1 MIKIFNATDTDF
13 KTAGNIIINPLYC
26 HEIKKKSLNGWYIEV
41 EIPIKY
47 KEYIEADKLC
57 VVKTKSKLK
66 PQAFRIN
73 DSITYTNRKIKFTA
87 EHVMFDSRRYV
98 LLDVRPTNLNGQN
111 GLKYVNERTDK
122 TSPFSIDS
130 NVENVSTAYF
140 IRKTL
145 LESWQVFE
153 ERWGGV
159 FEADN
164 WDISFK
170 QSIGKDNGETIVYG
184 KNMQG
189 FEIFEDWSN
198 VCTKILPVGY
208 DGLLLP
214 EIYLES
220 ETQYEIS
227 YTKIVD
233 FQTDLEAEEQT
244 ETNLLLELR
253 NNAIK
258 YLEENCVPKVSYTV
272 NSNVNNDLEIGDT
285 IKVLHP
291 FVNIFTEVLEYEY
304 DLISEKVKSLTF
316 GNYTRDVKTK
326 FNNIKNTIETIK
338 QTVSKQEITI
348 KEQTNLIN
356 SLNKN
361 GYVYIDDNEIL
372 ILDKLPKEQ
381 AKNVWRFGLGGIG
394 FSSKGYE
401 GPFET
406 AITMDGQINAKFITT
421 GTMAVARIEGLANF
435 ITETSSSIT
444 KIELEQGRI
453 TSKVSSV
460 EQSVENITK
469 IEGTAEGKN
478 IYIDDASAEPLIDIM
493 LEGES
498 RQIMRSGKN
507 YFDASQIPSS
517 TNIVVSDNGKTITM
531 PIATSGVGYTFT
543 TKKLSELCPKLKVG
557 DIATLRFSRNLGNT
571 YNNFIYLNKVSSVWG
586 MNASKTIT
594 QEMLDSHVALYA
606 NRYVDGETGQCILTD
621 FSIMLSSE
629 TDTSWEPYGA
639 SHSPDYRSEIENL
652 EGENICPSL
661 NTTRTINGV
670 TFTKN
675 KDGSITMNGT
685 ATAEVSYP
693 INVNTTTN
701 TRTVLL
707 KANSKYRMLSSY
719 ESGKYTTQVFYLK
732 NNVMT
737 YSSSLI
743 ETVEETKV
751 GMYIR
756 VYKDAV
762 LENITIYPQITKGE
776 EYKPYVP
783 YNSLEFKDEGKNLAR
798 VANGKEKIEV
808 RIPIIKVE
816 DDTIKINGTCETKV
830 SGESTIK
837 FSGNNIRLAN
847 YIHYM
852 PLDEDDIIL
861 KPGEYKLKIFNVT
874 GKISAQN
881 QVRFGVKYQKKGE
894 SQVKGFVFSDG
905 LASNNEYSFT
915 LREESQ
921 IGIVLNCTVQSS
933 PITFTNVSFKCVL
946 YRAAETMPEFEPYK
960 QQTEYFPLSEGQ
972 KLMEG
977 SYLADD
983 GIHHVRKQVVLTG
996 TENWNLYLN
1005 KTKTFRLSIS
1015 PWSYSGVCT
1024 HYQGII
1030 SSSFDVKTGIYL
1042 SSSAMVIISDPRFS
1056 TVEEFKTYLAEQ
1068 YSAGTPVTFEYIMMT
1083 NNSKIVEKIVPYT
1096 EDQKE
1101 AWEKLRHFTLFRG
1114 INNITSTANAKITYV
1129 RDNGLS
1135 DTYETKRNV
1144 KENHYTKSETDSQIS
1159 QTADSIKESVKEIN
1173 EQTQEKLATLELAN
1187 QSLEFSTKRTGGNNL
1202 IRNSAMINGN
1212 NFWLAHAK
1220 YPYQESD
1227 IPPDNPTEGTYW
1239 YCTANSGSYIENQMY
1254 VYNSGWKESELSRKS
1269 LLSAQNY
1276 FAYTTSNEYWANG
1289 KNANENTLSGRV
1301 IKLDGRQDYTVS
1313 HIFNITE
1320 PITLNQNENKMA
1332 ISYFIKNSIVQGNVC
1347 VGLMFLNEADFTE
1360 VEKPYSLYEPGIILT
1375 PDDLKDLTKIEQ
1387 IIEIPKKSDFIPVV
1401 VSNTAPTDT
1410 TKNWLDTTIY
1420 LVKKYNSQTS
1430 QWEILDTKMSL
1441 YNESSREVWTYR
1453 YFYGF
1458 YYQTPIIYDTAEIK
1472 SCYVALT
1479 FYPAFAVYTGNVEP
1493 TPYKGLYWNN
1503 KTTNLVKR
1511 AKYNDTTFAEWETL
1525 DIPSSLLPTGASLG
1539 VELFDYIVPIKGFV
1553 EIADLKLEYNT
1564 MCTQWTQFPGEVYGK
1579 NYKMDEKG
1587 FWIQANQNTMFI
1599 DEDEILAT
1607 YEGINIFQINKDLA
1621 YFYKI
1626 QATESIEIGNYFLKT
1641 QQINSKNMLLLY

>member
-1 MIKIFNATDTDF
+1 MINVNDDF
-13 KTAGNIIINPLYC
+13 KIDIRTHGRQFDVQLKANNIDIDNDNLNYLKPAFNTTLFKTVMHQIEIDSKVYVPNKTKITGKIGVKVNKKTYNYIDLNTYYVKSCERQEDTNSYRILAYTKMQEAMVDNELELTAKLTVRNYLLAVCQKLNWNTDNIPESFINSNKLIDPTL
-26 HEIKKKSLNGWYIEV
+26 HIG
-41 EIPIKY
+41 IKY
-47 KEYIEADKLC
+47 TYRDILDEIA
-57 VVKTKSKLK
+57 T
-66 PQAFRIN
+66 
-73 DSITYTNRKIKFTA
+73 ITCSF
-87 EHVMFDSRRYV
+87 
-98 LLDVRPTNLNGQN
+98 LLFKGDNLY
-111 GLKYVNERTDK
+111 L
-122 TSPFSIDS
+122 
-130 NVENVSTAYF
+130 
-140 IRKTL
+140 
-145 LESWQVFE
+145 
-153 ERWGGV
+153 
-159 FEADN
+159 
-164 WDISFK
+164 
-170 QSIGKDNGETIVYG
+170 
-184 KNMQG
+184 
-189 FEIFEDWSN
+189 
-198 VCTKILPVGY
+198 
-208 DGLLLP
+208 
-214 EIYLES
+214 IYP
-220 ETQYEIS
+220 
-227 YTKIVD
+227 
-233 FQTDLEAEEQT
+233 T
-244 ETNLLLELR
+244 ETNQNIDES
-253 NNAIK
+253 
-258 YLEENCVPKVSYTV
+258 YLDEDN
-272 NSNVNNDLEIGDT
+272 
-285 IKVLHP
+285 
-291 FVNIFTEVLEYEY
+291 
-304 DLISEKVKSLTF
+304 
-316 GNYTRDVKTK
+316 
-326 FNNIKNTIETIK
+326 
-338 QTVSKQEITI
+338 ITI
-348 KEQTNLIN
+348 GAKYIIN
-356 SLNKN
+356 SLVFSRAEESDNIFRKDDTSIAIN
-361 GYVYIDDNEIL
+361 GLHEYRISDCQLLSTNDRSDYIDAMFNYLKTLGFYIFDVQSKGILFLEACDIFNFVLNEVTYKTILLNNEIE
-372 ILDKLPKEQ
+372 LDDGLTEKLYTDEPE
-381 AKNVWRFGLGGIG
+381 
-394 FSSKGYE
+394 E
-401 GPFET
+401 
-406 AITMDGQINAKFITT
+406 
-421 GTMAVARIEGLANF
+421 
-435 ITETSSSIT
+435 TETEYKYADSTDKRIDKAYILVDKQNKRIT
-444 KIELEQGRI
+444 QLTKETTENTQKITNVEQDVNGI

-498 RQIMRSGKN
+498 Q
-507 YFDASQIPSS
+507 Q
-517 TNIVVSDNGKTITM
+517 
-531 PIATSGVGYTFT
+531 
-543 TKKLSELCPKLKVG
+543 
-557 DIATLRFSRNLGNT
+557 
-571 YNNFIYLNKVSSVWG
+571 
-586 MNASKTIT
+586 
-594 QEMLDSHVALYA
+594 
-606 NRYVDGETGQCILTD
+606 
-621 FSIMLSSE
+621 
-629 TDTSWEPYGA
+629 GA
-639 SHSPDYRSEIENL
+639 SPSLDYISKIENL

-685 ATAEVSYP
+685 ATVEIKYP

-732 NNVMT
+732 NNVTT

-743 ETVEETKV
+743 ETVEETKA

-762 LENITIYPQITKGE
+762 LENVTIYPQITKGE

-783 YNSLEFKDEGKNLAR
+783 YNSLEFKDEGENLYNDNIDNYNKPINYWICP
-798 VANGKEKIEV
+798 VALEQG
-808 RIPIIKVE
+808 
-816 DDTIKINGTCETKV
+816 ET
-830 SGESTIK
+830 
-837 FSGNNIRLAN
+837 
-847 YIHYM
+847 
-852 PLDEDDIIL
+852 
-861 KPGEYKLKIFNVT
+861 YKLSGKLKGTKMT
-874 GKISAQN
+874 GCVVAVVPYGNSYSEFKDVVYRYTALNTS
-881 QVRFGVKYQKKGE
+881 GV
-894 SQVKGFVFSDG
+894 V
-905 LASNNEYSFT
+905 SNRTITVDSSFT
-915 LREESQ
+915 SPKLVIYANNKEIFKSLFENYEIQ
-921 IGIVLNCTVQSS
+921 LNKGTVAK
-933 PITFTNVSFKCVL
+933 P
-946 YRAAETMPEFEPYK
+946 YEPHK

-983 GIHHVRKQVVLTG
+983 GIHHKRNQVVLDGSDDEGWTLLNSDKNTYKLSNFING
-996 TENWNLYLN
+996 NGNDNSFNYPILSNYFKSDTQANVFEGVKNTIQALGGNVNGLYISFGKDSDINSVSLLR
-1005 KTKTFRLSIS
+1005 TFLKAK
-1015 PWSYSGVCT
+1015 Y
-1024 HYQGII
+1024 
-1030 SSSFDVKTGIYL
+1030 D
-1042 SSSAMVIISDPRFS
+1042 
-1056 TVEEFKTYLAEQ
+1056 
-1068 YSAGTPVTFEYIMMT
+1068 AGTPV
-1083 NNSKIVEKIVPYT
+1083 IVEYELAEEEIVPYT
-1096 EDQKE
+1096 ETQQE
-1101 AWEKLRHFTLFRG
+1101 AWEKLRHFTLFKG

-1144 KENHYTKSETDSQIS
+1144 KENYYTKSETDSQIS

-1202 IRNSAMINGN
+1202 IRNSAMINDN

-1227 IPPDNPTEGTYW
+1227 IPPDNPAEGTYW
-1239 YCTANSGSYIENQMY
+1239 YCTANSGSYMENQMY
-1254 VYNSGWKESELSRKS
+1254 VYNSGWQVSELSRKS

-1332 ISYFIKNSIVQGNVC
+1332 ISHFIKNSIVQGNVC

-1410 TKNWLDTTIY
+1410 TKNWLDLTIY
-1420 LVKKYNSQTS
+1420 LPKKYNSQTS

-1511 AKYNDTTFAEWETL
+1511 AKYDGTTFVEWETL

-1607 YEGINIFQINKDLA
+1607 YKGINIFQINKDLA

-1626 QATESIEIGNYFLKT
+1626 QATESIEVGNYFLKT

>member
-1 MIKIFNATDTDF
+1 MYDNTVSARTYLSYIAEQAGGIAVIGRDGKLYIKTIGESSVTLPLKLF
-13 KTAGNIIINPLYC
+13 KTFKWGEKFKITRVRYDDGIQLFEKGDTTGNTVYISQDNMYIVDQDQINNIYNALKGLEFYSFEGESIIDPALDTGDI
-26 HEIKKKSLNGWYIEV
+26 
-41 EIPIKY
+41 
-47 KEYIEADKLC
+47 
-57 VVKTKSKLK
+57 VV
-66 PQAFRIN
+66 
-73 DSITYTNRKIKFTA
+73 
-87 EHVMFDSRRYV
+87 
-98 LLDVRPTNLNGQN
+98 
-111 GLKYVNERTDK
+111 
-122 TSPFSIDS
+122 ID
-130 NVENVSTAYF
+130 
-140 IRKTL
+140 
-145 LESWQVFE
+145 
-153 ERWGGV
+153 
-159 FEADN
+159 
-164 WDISFK
+164 
-170 QSIGKDNGETIVYG
+170 G
-184 KNMQG
+184 KNVIYQGSMQFSG
-189 FEIFEDWSN
+189 RWIANIESKIQCKAKEETTTRTPSQRTINRRVESN
-198 VCTKILPVGY
+198 INQIDGKITQLT
-208 DGLLLP
+208 
-214 EIYLES
+214 E
-220 ETQYEIS
+220 ET
-227 YTKIVD
+227 
-233 FQTDLEAEEQT
+233 T
-244 ETNLLLELR
+244 E
-253 NNAIK
+253 
-258 YLEENCVPKVSYTV
+258 
-272 NSNVNNDLEIGDT
+272 
-285 IKVLHP
+285 
-291 FVNIFTEVLEYEY
+291 
-304 DLISEKVKSLTF
+304 
-316 GNYTRDVKTK
+316 
-326 FNNIKNTIETIK
+326 NTQK
-338 QTVSKQEITI
+338 
-348 KEQTNLIN
+348 
-356 SLNKN
+356 
-361 GYVYIDDNEIL
+361 
-372 ILDKLPKEQ
+372 
-381 AKNVWRFGLGGIG
+381 
-394 FSSKGYE
+394 
-401 GPFET
+401 
-406 AITMDGQINAKFITT
+406 
-421 GTMAVARIEGLANF
+421 
-435 ITETSSSIT
+435 IT
-444 KIELEQGRI
+444 KVEQDVNGI

-498 RQIMRSGKN
+498 QQATRSGKN
-507 YFDASQIPSS
+507 LL
-517 TNIVVSDNGKTITM
+517 DNT
-531 PIATSGVGYTFT
+531 ATTKISNGITFT
-543 TKKLSELCPKLKVG
+543 VNSDKTVNVNGTNDTSANSSLIINRYDLSPGTYILNGCPSG
-557 DIATLRFSRNLGNT
+557 GASNT
-571 YNNFIYLNKVSSVWG
+571 YRLAI
-586 MNASKTIT
+586 
-594 QEMLDSHVALYA
+594 Q
-606 NRYVDGETGQCILTD
+606 ETGSYSVLGSIDIGNGSGEFTIDTTTSVQIAIFIQKGLTINNLL
-621 FSIMLSSE
+621 FKPMLRE
-629 TDTSWEPYGA
+629 ATIADDTYEQYGA
-639 SHSPDYRSEIENL
+639 SPSTDYLSKIENL

-685 ATAEVSYP
+685 ATAETTYP

-756 VYKDAV
+756 VYKNAV
-762 LENITIYPQITKGE
+762 LENVTIYPQITKGE

-783 YNSLEFKDEGKNLAR
+783 YNSLKFKDEGENLYNDNIDNYNKPIDYWICP
-798 VANGKEKIEV
+798 VALEQ
-808 RIPIIKVE
+808 
-816 DDTIKINGTCETKV
+816 
-830 SGESTIK
+830 GEI
-837 FSGNNIRLAN
+837 
-847 YIHYM
+847 
-852 PLDEDDIIL
+852 
-861 KPGEYKLKIFNVT
+861 YKLSGKLKGTKMT
-874 GKISAQN
+874 GCVVAVVPYGNSYSEFKDVVYRYTALNTS
-881 QVRFGVKYQKKGE
+881 GV
-894 SQVKGFVFSDG
+894 V
-905 LASNNEYSFT
+905 SNRTITVDSSFT
-915 LREESQ
+915 SPKLVIYANNKEIFKSLFENYEIQ
-921 IGIVLNCTVQSS
+921 LNKGTV
-933 PITFTNVSFKCVL
+933 V
-946 YRAAETMPEFEPYK
+946 RPYK
-960 QQTEYFPLSEGQ
+960 PYQERKEYFPLSEGQ
-972 KLMEG
+972 KLYKG
-977 SYLADD
+977 SYLAND
-983 GIHHVRKQVVLTG
+983 GIQHKRNQVVLDGSDDEGWTLLNPDKNTYKLSNFING
-996 TENWNLYLN
+996 NGNDNSFNYPILSNYFKSDTQANVFEGVKNTIQALGGNVNGLYISFGKDSDINRVSLLR
-1005 KTKTFRLSIS
+1005 TFLKAK
-1015 PWSYSGVCT
+1015 Y
-1024 HYQGII
+1024 
-1030 SSSFDVKTGIYL
+1030 D
-1042 SSSAMVIISDPRFS
+1042 
-1056 TVEEFKTYLAEQ
+1056 
-1068 YSAGTPVTFEYIMMT
+1068 AGTPV
-1083 NNSKIVEKIVPYT
+1083 IVEYELAEEEIVPYT

-1101 AWEKLRHFTLFRG
+1101 AWEKLRHFTLFKG

-1144 KENHYTKSETDSQIS
+1144 KENYYTKSETDSQIS
-1159 QTADSIKESVKEIN
+1159 QTADSIKESVKAIN
-1173 EQTQEKLATLELAN
+1173 EQTQEKLATLELDN
-1187 QSLEFSTKRTGGNNL
+1187 QSLEFATKRTGGNNL
-1202 IRNSAMINGN
+1202 IRNSAMINDN

-1227 IPPDNPTEGTYW
+1227 TPPDNPAEGTYW

-1420 LVKKYNSQTS
+1420 LPKKYNSQTS

-1511 AKYNDTTFAEWETL
+1511 AKYDGTTFVEWETL

-1607 YEGINIFQINKDLA
+1607 YKGINIFQINKDLA

-1626 QATESIEIGNYFLKT
+1626 QATESIEVGNYFLKT

>member
-1 MIKIFNATDTDF
+1 MINVNDDF
-13 KTAGNIIINPLYC
+13 KIDIRTHGRQFDVQLKANNIDIDNDNLNYLKPAFNTTLFKTVMHQIEIDSKVYVPNKTKITGKIGVKVNKKTYNYIDLNTYYVKSCERQEDTNSYRILAYTKMQEAMVDNELELTAKLTVRNYLLAVCQKLNWNTDNIPESFINSNKLIDPTL
-26 HEIKKKSLNGWYIEV
+26 HIG
-41 EIPIKY
+41 IKY
-47 KEYIEADKLC
+47 TYRDILDEIA
-57 VVKTKSKLK
+57 T
-66 PQAFRIN
+66 
-73 DSITYTNRKIKFTA
+73 ITCSF
-87 EHVMFDSRRYV
+87 
-98 LLDVRPTNLNGQN
+98 LLFKGDNLY
-111 GLKYVNERTDK
+111 L
-122 TSPFSIDS
+122 
-130 NVENVSTAYF
+130 
-140 IRKTL
+140 
-145 LESWQVFE
+145 
-153 ERWGGV
+153 
-159 FEADN
+159 
-164 WDISFK
+164 
-170 QSIGKDNGETIVYG
+170 
-184 KNMQG
+184 
-189 FEIFEDWSN
+189 
-198 VCTKILPVGY
+198 
-208 DGLLLP
+208 
-214 EIYLES
+214 IYP
-220 ETQYEIS
+220 
-227 YTKIVD
+227 
-233 FQTDLEAEEQT
+233 T
-244 ETNLLLELR
+244 ETNQNIDES
-253 NNAIK
+253 
-258 YLEENCVPKVSYTV
+258 YLDEDN
-272 NSNVNNDLEIGDT
+272 
-285 IKVLHP
+285 
-291 FVNIFTEVLEYEY
+291 
-304 DLISEKVKSLTF
+304 
-316 GNYTRDVKTK
+316 
-326 FNNIKNTIETIK
+326 
-338 QTVSKQEITI
+338 ITI
-348 KEQTNLIN
+348 GAKYIIN
-356 SLNKN
+356 SLVFSRAEESDNIFRKDDTSIAIN
-361 GYVYIDDNEIL
+361 GLHEYRISDCQLLSTNDRSDYIDAMFNYLKTLGFYIFDVQSKGILFLEACDIFNFVLNEVTYKTILLNNEIE
-372 ILDKLPKEQ
+372 LDDGLTEKLYTDEPE
-381 AKNVWRFGLGGIG
+381 
-394 FSSKGYE
+394 E
-401 GPFET
+401 
-406 AITMDGQINAKFITT
+406 
-421 GTMAVARIEGLANF
+421 
-435 ITETSSSIT
+435 TETEYKYADSTDKRIDKAYILVDKQNKRIT
-444 KIELEQGRI
+444 QLTKETTENTQKITNVEQDVNGI

-498 RQIMRSGKN
+498 QQATRSGKN
-507 YFDASQIPSS
+507 LL
-517 TNIVVSDNGKTITM
+517 DNT
-531 PIATSGVGYTFT
+531 ATTKISNGITFT
-543 TKKLSELCPKLKVG
+543 VNSDKTVNVNGTNDTS
-557 DIATLRFSRNLGNT
+557 AN
-571 YNNFIYLNKVSSVWG
+571 SSL
-586 MNASKTIT
+586 II
-594 QEMLDSHVALYA
+594 
-606 NRYVDGETGQCILTD
+606 NRYVLSPGTYILNGCPSGGASNTYRLAIQETGSYSVLGSIDIGNGSGEFTIDTTTNVQIAIFIQKDLTVNNLL
-621 FSIMLSSE
+621 FKPMLRKA
-629 TDTSWEPYGA
+629 TIADDTYEQYGA
-639 SHSPDYRSEIENL
+639 SPSPDNLSKIENL

-685 ATAEVSYP
+685 ATAEITYP

-719 ESGKYTTQVFYLK
+719 ESGKYITQVFYLK
-732 NNVMT
+732 NNVTT

-743 ETVEETKV
+743 ETVEETKA

-762 LENITIYPQITKGE
+762 LENVTIYPQITKGE

-783 YNSLEFKDEGKNLAR
+783 YNSLGFLDIGENLIKAR
-798 VANGKEKIEV
+798 EYSATVNNVERSITNGLVKL
-808 RIPIIKVE
+808 
-816 DDTIKINGTCETKV
+816 NGTM
-830 SGESTIK
+830 GEAPAGSNA
-837 FSGNNIRLAN
+837 FSIIGNWTAN
-847 YIHYM
+847 YSAYDTSI
-852 PLDEDDIIL
+852 
-861 KPGEYKLKIFNVT
+861 EYIKLKAGTYTLSIHNVKGSCTEGSLALVAGNTNPKKTKAKIQFKNETSKTFTLEEESICRISVEYNVGCTFNNFEFNVMLNK
-874 GKISAQN
+874 GSQAPYIP
-881 QVRFGVKYQKKGE
+881 YQE
-894 SQVKGFVFSDG
+894 Q
-905 LASNNEYSFT
+905 A
-915 LREESQ
+915 
-921 IGIVLNCTVQSS
+921 
-933 PITFTNVSFKCVL
+933 
-946 YRAAETMPEFEPYK
+946 
-960 QQTEYFPLSEGQ
+960 EYFPLSEGQ
-972 KLMEG
+972 KLMKG

-983 GIHHVRKQVVLTG
+983 GTHYKRKQVVLDGSDNMAWYMDSPRPKASTDYFYTRTVG
-996 TENWNLYLN
+996 ITTENINSVICSHFKKGSQSRQGFWATTVFCITMNR
-1005 KTKTFRLSIS
+1005 TVT
-1015 PWSYSGVCT
+1015 
-1024 HYQGII
+1024 GII
-1030 SSSFDVKTGIYL
+1030 SSDTMAQKITK
-1042 SSSAMVIISDPRFS
+1042 
-1056 TVEEFKTYLAEQ
+1056 FKTWLATQ
-1068 YSAGTPVTFEYIMMT
+1068 YANGTPV
-1083 NNSKIVEKIVPYT
+1083 IVEYELAEEEIVPYT
-1096 EDQKE
+1096 EEQKA
-1101 AWEKLRHFTLFRG
+1101 AWEKLRHFTLFKG

-1202 IRNSAMINGN
+1202 IRNSAMINDN

-1227 IPPDNPTEGTYW
+1227 TPPDNPTEGAYW

-1254 VYNSGWKESELSRKS
+1254 VYNSGWQVSELSRKS

-1289 KNANENTLSGRV
+1289 RNANENTLSGRV

-1420 LVKKYNSQTS
+1420 LPKKYNSQTS

-1511 AKYNDTTFAEWETL
+1511 AKYNDTTFVEWETL

-1607 YEGINIFQINKDLA
+1607 YKGINIFQINKDLA

-1626 QATESIEIGNYFLKT
+1626 QATESIEVGNYFLKT

>member
-1 MIKIFNATDTDF
+1 MYDNTVSARTYLSYIAEQAGGIAVIGRDGKLYIKTIGESSVTLPLKLF
-13 KTAGNIIINPLYC
+13 KTFKWGEKFKITRVRYDDGIQLFEKGDTTGNTVYISQDNMYIVDQDQINNIYNTLKGLEFYSFEGESIIDPALDTGDI
-26 HEIKKKSLNGWYIEV
+26 
-41 EIPIKY
+41 
-47 KEYIEADKLC
+47 
-57 VVKTKSKLK
+57 VV
-66 PQAFRIN
+66 
-73 DSITYTNRKIKFTA
+73 
-87 EHVMFDSRRYV
+87 
-98 LLDVRPTNLNGQN
+98 
-111 GLKYVNERTDK
+111 
-122 TSPFSIDS
+122 ID
-130 NVENVSTAYF
+130 
-140 IRKTL
+140 
-145 LESWQVFE
+145 
-153 ERWGGV
+153 
-159 FEADN
+159 
-164 WDISFK
+164 
-170 QSIGKDNGETIVYG
+170 G
-184 KNMQG
+184 KNVIYQGSMQFSG
-189 FEIFEDWSN
+189 RWIANIESKIQCKAKEETTTRTPSQRTINRRVESN
-198 VCTKILPVGY
+198 INQIDGKITQLT
-208 DGLLLP
+208 
-214 EIYLES
+214 E
-220 ETQYEIS
+220 ET
-227 YTKIVD
+227 
-233 FQTDLEAEEQT
+233 T
-244 ETNLLLELR
+244 E
-253 NNAIK
+253 
-258 YLEENCVPKVSYTV
+258 
-272 NSNVNNDLEIGDT
+272 
-285 IKVLHP
+285 
-291 FVNIFTEVLEYEY
+291 
-304 DLISEKVKSLTF
+304 
-316 GNYTRDVKTK
+316 
-326 FNNIKNTIETIK
+326 NTQK
-338 QTVSKQEITI
+338 
-348 KEQTNLIN
+348 
-356 SLNKN
+356 
-361 GYVYIDDNEIL
+361 
-372 ILDKLPKEQ
+372 
-381 AKNVWRFGLGGIG
+381 
-394 FSSKGYE
+394 
-401 GPFET
+401 
-406 AITMDGQINAKFITT
+406 
-421 GTMAVARIEGLANF
+421 
-435 ITETSSSIT
+435 IT
-444 KIELEQGRI
+444 KVEQDVNGI

-498 RQIMRSGKN
+498 QQATRSGKN
-507 YFDASQIPSS
+507 LL
-517 TNIVVSDNGKTITM
+517 DNT
-531 PIATSGVGYTFT
+531 ATTKISNGITFT
-543 TKKLSELCPKLKVG
+543 VNSDGTVLVDGTNDTSANSSLVINRYDLSPGTYILNGCPSG
-557 DIATLRFSRNLGNT
+557 GASNT
-571 YNNFIYLNKVSSVWG
+571 YRLAI
-586 MNASKTIT
+586 
-594 QEMLDSHVALYA
+594 Q
-606 NRYVDGETGQCILTD
+606 ETGSYSILG
-621 FSIMLSSE
+621 SIDIGNGSREFTIDTTTRVQIAIFIQKGLTINNLLFKPMLRE
-629 TDTSWEPYGA
+629 ATIADDTYEQYGA
-639 SHSPDYRSEIENL
+639 SPSPDYRSKIENL

-685 ATAEVSYP
+685 ATAKTTYP
-693 INVNTTTN
+693 INVNTTTT

-751 GMYIR
+751 GMYIT

-762 LENITIYPQITKGE
+762 LDNVTIYPQITKGE

-783 YNSLEFKDEGKNLAR
+783 YNSLGFLDIGENLIKAR
-798 VANGKEKIEV
+798 EYSATVNNVERSITNGLVKL
-808 RIPIIKVE
+808 
-816 DDTIKINGTCETKV
+816 NGTM
-830 SGESTIK
+830 GEAAAGSNA
-837 FSGNNIRLAN
+837 FSIIGNWTAN
-847 YIHYM
+847 YSAYDTSI
-852 PLDEDDIIL
+852 
-861 KPGEYKLKIFNVT
+861 EYIKLKAGTYTLSIHNVKGSCTEGSLALVAGNTNPKKTKAKIQLKNETSKTFTLEEESICRISVEYNVGCTFNNFEFNVMLNK
-874 GKISAQN
+874 GSQAPYIP
-881 QVRFGVKYQKKGE
+881 YQE
-894 SQVKGFVFSDG
+894 Q
-905 LASNNEYSFT
+905 A
-915 LREESQ
+915 
-921 IGIVLNCTVQSS
+921 
-933 PITFTNVSFKCVL
+933 
-946 YRAAETMPEFEPYK
+946 
-960 QQTEYFPLSEGQ
+960 EYFPLSEGQ
-972 KLMEG
+972 KLYKG

-983 GIHHVRKQVVLTG
+983 GTHHKRKQIVLDGSDNRAWYMDTQSETSTDYFYTRAG
-996 TENWNLYLN
+996 ITTENINSVICSHFKKGSRSRQGFWATTVFCITMN
-1005 KTKTFRLSIS
+1005 KTVT
-1015 PWSYSGVCT
+1015 
-1024 HYQGII
+1024 GII
-1030 SSSFDVKTGIYL
+1030 SSDTMAQRITK
-1042 SSSAMVIISDPRFS
+1042 
-1056 TVEEFKTYLAEQ
+1056 FKTWLATQYTNGTPAIVEYELAE
-1068 YSAGTPVTFEYIMMT
+1068 E
-1083 NNSKIVEKIVPYT
+1083 EIVPYT
-1096 EDQKE
+1096 EEQKE
-1101 AWEKLRHFTLFRG
+1101 AWEKLRHFTLFKG

-1159 QTADSIKESVKEIN
+1159 QTADSIKESVKAIN

-1187 QSLEFSTKRTGGNNL
+1187 QSLKFATKRTGGNNL
-1202 IRNSAMINGN
+1202 IRNSAMINDN

-1227 IPPDNPTEGTYW
+1227 TPPDNPTEGAYW

-1254 VYNSGWKESELSRKS
+1254 VYNSGWQVSELSRKS

-1332 ISYFIKNSIVQGNVC
+1332 ISHFIKNSIVQGNVC

-1420 LVKKYNSQTS
+1420 LPKKYNSQTS

-1479 FYPAFAVYTGNVEP
+1479 FYPAFAVYTGNTEP

-1511 AKYNDTTFAEWETL
+1511 AKYNDTTFVEWETL

-1607 YEGINIFQINKDLA
+1607 YKGINIFQINKDLA

>member
-130 NVENVSTAYF
+130 NVENVNTAYF

-253 NNAIK
+253 NNASK

-272 NSNVNNDLEIGDT
+272 NSNVNNELEIGDT

-338 QTVSKQEITI
+338 QIVSKQEITI

-498 RQIMRSGKN
+498 QQATRSGKN
-507 YFDASQIPSS
+507 LL
-517 TNIVVSDNGKTITM
+517 DNT
-531 PIATSGVGYTFT
+531 ATTKISNGITFT
-543 TKKLSELCPKLKVG
+543 VNSDGTVLVDGTNDTSANSSLVINRYDLSPGTYILNGCPSG
-557 DIATLRFSRNLGNT
+557 GASNT
-571 YNNFIYLNKVSSVWG
+571 YRLAI
-586 MNASKTIT
+586 
-594 QEMLDSHVALYA
+594 Q
-606 NRYVDGETGQCILTD
+606 ETGSYSILG
-621 FSIMLSSE
+621 SIDIGNGSGEFTIDTTTNVQIAIFIQKGLMVNNLLFKPMLRKA
-629 TDTSWEPYGA
+629 TIADDTYEQYGA
-639 SHSPDYRSEIENL
+639 SPSPDYLSEIENL

-685 ATAEVSYP
+685 ATADATYP

-707 KANSKYRMLSSY
+707 KANSNYRMLSSY

-762 LENITIYPQITKGE
+762 LDNVTIYPQITKGE

-783 YNSLEFKDEGKNLAR
+783 YNSLGFLDIGENLIKAR
-798 VANGKEKIEV
+798 EYSATVNNVERSITNGLVKL
-808 RIPIIKVE
+808 
-816 DDTIKINGTCETKV
+816 NGTM
-830 SGESTIK
+830 GEAAAGSNA
-837 FSGNNIRLAN
+837 FSIIGNWTAN
-847 YIHYM
+847 YSAYDTSI
-852 PLDEDDIIL
+852 
-861 KPGEYKLKIFNVT
+861 EYIKLKAGTYTLSIHNVKGSCTEGSLALVAGNTNPKKTKAKIQLKNETSKTFTLEEESICRISVEYNVGCTFNNFEFNVMLNK
-874 GKISAQN
+874 GSQAPYIP
-881 QVRFGVKYQKKGE
+881 YQE
-894 SQVKGFVFSDG
+894 Q
-905 LASNNEYSFT
+905 A
-915 LREESQ
+915 
-921 IGIVLNCTVQSS
+921 
-933 PITFTNVSFKCVL
+933 
-946 YRAAETMPEFEPYK
+946 
-960 QQTEYFPLSEGQ
+960 EYFPLSEGQ
-972 KLMEG
+972 KLYKG

-983 GIHHVRKQVVLTG
+983 GTHHKRKQIVLDGSDDEGWIFLNPKKNTYKLSNFING
-996 TENWNLYLN
+996 NGNGNSFNYPILSNYFKSDTQANVFEGVKNTIQALGGNVNGLYISFGKDSDINSVSLLR
-1005 KTKTFRLSIS
+1005 TFLKAK
-1015 PWSYSGVCT
+1015 Y
-1024 HYQGII
+1024 
-1030 SSSFDVKTGIYL
+1030 D
-1042 SSSAMVIISDPRFS
+1042 
-1056 TVEEFKTYLAEQ
+1056 
-1068 YSAGTPVTFEYIMMT
+1068 AGTPV
-1083 NNSKIVEKIVPYT
+1083 IVEYELAEEEIVPYT
-1096 EDQKE
+1096 EEQKA
-1101 AWEKLRHFTLFRG
+1101 AWEKLRHFTLFKG

-1159 QTADSIKESVKEIN
+1159 QTADSIKESVKAIN

-1187 QSLEFSTKRTGGNNL
+1187 QSLKFATKRVGGNNL
-1202 IRNSAMINGN
+1202 IRNSAMINNN

-1227 IPPDNPTEGTYW
+1227 TPPDNPTEGAYW

-1254 VYNSGWKESELSRKS
+1254 VYNSGWQVSELSRKS

-1332 ISYFIKNSIVQGNVC
+1332 ISHFIKNSIVQGNVC

-1420 LVKKYNSQTS
+1420 LPKKYNSQTS

-1511 AKYNDTTFAEWETL
+1511 AKYNDTTFVEWETL

-1607 YEGINIFQINKDLA
+1607 YKGINIFQINKDLA

>member
-13 KTAGNIIINPLYC
+13 KTAGNIIINPLHC

-47 KEYIEADKLC
+47 KEYIKADKLC

-253 NNAIK
+253 NNASK

-338 QTVSKQEITI
+338 QTVSKQEIII

-498 RQIMRSGKN
+498 QQVTRSGKN
-507 YFDASQIPSS
+507 HFDSSQIPSS

-531 PIATSGVGYTFT
+531 PIATSGNGATPT
-543 TKKLSELCPKLKVG
+543 TKKLSQLCPKLKVG

-571 YNNFIYLNKVSSVWG
+571 YNNFIYLSGISLEWG

-594 QEMLDSHVALYA
+594 QEMLDSNVVLYA
-606 NRYVDGETGQCILTD
+606 NRYNNGETGQCILTD

-629 TDTSWEPYGA
+629 TDTSWEQYGA
-639 SHSPDYRSEIENL
+639 SPNPDYRSKIENL
-652 EGENICPSL
+652 EG
-661 NTTRTINGV
+661 
-670 TFTKN
+670 KN
-675 KDGSITMNGT
+675 KVKEINWKQMPSISTG
-685 ATAEVSYP
+685 AT
-693 INVNTTTN
+693 ITNVNGYGTDYIDVDN
-701 TRTVLL
+701 TKQYIFSYLGTSG
-707 KANSKYRMLSSY
+707 SKYIVY
-719 ESGKYTTQVFYLK
+719 YDKDK
-732 NNVMT
+732 NFLGYDTEIQINNFAKWN
-737 YSSSLI
+737 
-743 ETVEETKV
+743 ETGYVRLRIDCPQGSVTAFQLEEGTV
-751 GMYIR
+751 ATG
-756 VYKDAV
+756 
-762 LENITIYPQITKGE
+762 
-776 EYKPYVP
+776 YVP
-783 YNSLEFKDEGKNLAR
+783 YNSLEIKDVGKNLYAG
-798 VANGKEKIEV
+798 NEI
-808 RIPIIKVE
+808 
-816 DDTIKINGTCETKV
+816 TINGTYSSNTSVNLGSRYLSEGTY
-830 SGESTIK
+830 TI
-837 FSGNNIRLAN
+837 SLTNSLPNNSYIYLGANGSIATAIRNKA
-847 YIHYM
+847 
-852 PLDEDDIIL
+852 
-861 KPGEYKLKIFNVT
+861 T
-874 GKISAQN
+874 
-881 QVRFGVKYQKKGE
+881 
-894 SQVKGFVFSDG
+894 
-905 LASNNEYSFT
+905 FT
-915 LREESQ
+915 LTEEQNVPMRLVVKAGTYS
-921 IGIVLNCTVQSS
+921 N
-933 PITFTNVSFKCVL
+933 FTTKIMIEKGMVVTD
-946 YRAAETMPEFEPYK
+946 YEPHQ

-972 KLMEG
+972 KLYKN
-977 SYLADD
+977 SYLVDD
-983 GIHHVRKQVVLTG
+983 GIHHSRKQVVLDGTETGWYTLANQTG
-996 TENWNLYLN
+996 TNTSYFCIPKSDMKKASTLICDKFINRNVWNTDEEGIQSIIDN
-1005 KTKTFRLSIS
+1005 FIRLRINTSR
-1015 PWSYSGVCT
+1015 
-1024 HYQGII
+1024 
-1030 SSSFDVKTGIYL
+1030 
-1042 SSSAMVIISDPRFS
+1042 AS
-1056 TVEEFKTYLAEQ
+1056 TVAELKTWLSNNPIRVEYELAE
-1068 YSAGTPVTFEYIMMT
+1068 E
-1083 NNSKIVEKIVPYT
+1083 EIVPYT

-1144 KENHYTKSETDSQIS
+1144 KENYYTKSETDSQIS

-1187 QSLEFSTKRTGGNNL
+1187 QSLEFATKRTGGNNL
-1202 IRNSAMINGN
+1202 IRNSAMINDN

-1220 YPYQESD
+1220 YPCQESD
-1227 IPPDNPTEGTYW
+1227 TPPDNPTEGAYW

-1254 VYNSGWKESELSRKS
+1254 VYNSGWQVSELSRKS

-1276 FAYTTSNEYWANG
+1276 FAYTTSNEYWADG
-1289 KNANENTLSGRV
+1289 TSANESTLSGRV
-1301 IKLDGRQDYTVS
+1301 IKLNGKEDYTVS
-1313 HIFNITE
+1313 HIYNITE
-1320 PITLNQNENKMA
+1320 PIILNKNEDKTA
-1332 ISYFIKNSIVQGNVC
+1332 ISYFVKNNIIQGSVGI
-1347 VGLMFLNEADFTE
+1347 GLMFLDFTDLTTI
-1360 VEKPYSLYEPGIILT
+1360 EKPYSIYEPGILLT
-1375 PDDLKDLTKIEQ
+1375 PDDLKDLTKIES
-1387 IIEIPKKSDFIPVV
+1387 IINIPKKSDFIPVV

-1410 TKNWLDTTIY
+1410 TKTWLDASIY
-1420 LVKKYNSQTS
+1420 LPKVYNADTS
-1430 QWEILDTKMSL
+1430 QWELLDTRMSL
-1441 YNESSREVWTYR
+1441 YNEETREIWTYR

-1458 YYQTPIIYDTAEIK
+1458 YYQTPVNYDSLEIK

-1479 FYPAFAVYTGNVEP
+1479 YYPAFAVYTGNVEP
-1493 TPYKGLYWNN
+1493 TPHKGLYWNN

-1511 AKYNDTTFAEWETL
+1511 AKYNNTNFVEWETL
-1525 DIPSSLLPTGASLG
+1525 DIPSSMLPSGASLG
-1539 VELFDYIVPIKGFV
+1539 VPMFDYIVPIKGFF
-1553 EIADLKLEYNT
+1553 EIADLKLEYNAI
-1564 MCTQWTQFPGEVYGK
+1564 CTKWTQFPGEVYSK

-1587 FWIQANQNTMFI
+1587 FWIQSQQNTMYI

-1607 YEGINIFQINKDLA
+1607 YKGINIFQINKDLA
-1621 YFYKI
+1621 YFYKVK
-1626 QATESIEIGNYFLKT
+1626 AKESVQIGDYFLKE
-1641 QQINSKNMLLLY
+1641 QQINNKNMLLFY

>member
-1 MIKIFNATDTDF
+1 MKKFDTQYVDSNTYPIRLDTCLENLCSQVGLTLGNKNFPNNSYMLKGNPFTNKETRKTVLSNLVQLAGGFAEIDVEDGKLYVRNLDVSGEAVETIDGNNYDEFKPNNVFGPVNSVRIQMNSGVDGEETIKEAEGVTDENRCQITIADNYYLTSAEEREAVINGIFNA
-13 KTAGNIIINPLYC
+13 
-26 HEIKKKSLNGWYIEV
+26 LNGLTYLPIELSYYGY
-41 EIPIKY
+41 PWLKLGDKIKVKDKND
-47 KEYIEADKLC
+47 KEYI
-57 VVKTKSKLK
+57 
-66 PQAFRIN
+66 
-73 DSITYTNRKIKFTA
+73 TYVM
-87 EHVMFDSRRYV
+87 EH
-98 LLDVRPTNLNGQN
+98 T
-111 GLKYVNERTDK
+111 LKYNGSYSGIIKAIALTKTQQAYKEVLSLKDWRRNTELAVDK
-122 TSPFSIDS
+122 I
-130 NVENVSTAYF
+130 NGKMTAV
-140 IRKTL
+140 I
-145 LESWQVFE
+145 
-153 ERWGGV
+153 
-159 FEADN
+159 
-164 WDISFK
+164 
-170 QSIGKDNGETIVYG
+170 
-184 KNMQG
+184 
-189 FEIFEDWSN
+189 
-198 VCTKILPVGY
+198 
-208 DGLLLP
+208 
-214 EIYLES
+214 
-220 ETQYEIS
+220 
-227 YTKIVD
+227 
-233 FQTDLEAEEQT
+233 EEQS
-244 ETNLLLELR
+244 EQ
-253 NNAIK
+253 
-258 YLEENCVPKVSYTV
+258 
-272 NSNVNNDLEIGDT
+272 
-285 IKVLHP
+285 
-291 FVNIFTEVLEYEY
+291 
-304 DLISEKVKSLTF
+304 SEKLTKVEQ
-316 GNYTRDVKTK
+316 DV
-326 FNNIKNTIETIK
+326 
-338 QTVSKQEITI
+338 
-348 KEQTNLIN
+348 
-356 SLNKN
+356 N
-361 GYVYIDDNEIL
+361 G
-372 ILDKLPKEQ
+372 
-381 AKNVWRFGLGGIG
+381 
-394 FSSKGYE
+394 
-401 GPFET
+401 
-406 AITMDGQINAKFITT
+406 
-421 GTMAVARIEGLANF
+421 
-435 ITETSSSIT
+435 
-444 KIELEQGRI
+444 I

-498 RQIMRSGKN
+498 QQATRSGKN
-507 YFDASQIPSS
+507 LL
-517 TNIVVSDNGKTITM
+517 DNT
-531 PIATSGVGYTFT
+531 ATTKISNGITFT
-543 TKKLSELCPKLKVG
+543 VNSDKTVNVNGTNDTSANSSLIINRYDLSPGTYILNGCPSG
-557 DIATLRFSRNLGNT
+557 GAINT
-571 YNNFIYLNKVSSVWG
+571 YRLAI
-586 MNASKTIT
+586 
-594 QEMLDSHVALYA
+594 Q
-606 NRYVDGETGQCILTD
+606 ETGSYSILG
-621 FSIMLSSE
+621 SIDIGNGSREFTIDTTTSVQIAIFIQKGLTINNLLFKPMLRE
-629 TDTSWEPYGA
+629 ATIADDTYEQYGA
-639 SHSPDYRSEIENL
+639 SPSPDYRSKIENL

-685 ATAEVSYP
+685 ATAETTYP

-707 KANSKYRMLSSY
+707 KANSKYKMLSSY

-762 LENITIYPQITKGE
+762 LDNVTIYPQITKGE

-783 YNSLEFKDEGKNLAR
+783 YNSLGFLDIGENLIKAR
-798 VANGKEKIEV
+798 EYSATVNNVERSITNGLVKL
-808 RIPIIKVE
+808 
-816 DDTIKINGTCETKV
+816 NGTM
-830 SGESTIK
+830 GEAAAGSNA
-837 FSGNNIRLAN
+837 FSIIGNWTAN
-847 YIHYM
+847 YSAYDTSI
-852 PLDEDDIIL
+852 
-861 KPGEYKLKIFNVT
+861 EYIKLKAGTYTLSIHNVKGSCTEGSLVLVAGNTNPKKTKAKIQLKNETSKTFTLEEESICRISVEYNVGCTFNNFEFNVMLNK
-874 GKISAQN
+874 GSQAPYIP
-881 QVRFGVKYQKKGE
+881 YQE
-894 SQVKGFVFSDG
+894 Q
-905 LASNNEYSFT
+905 A
-915 LREESQ
+915 
-921 IGIVLNCTVQSS
+921 
-933 PITFTNVSFKCVL
+933 
-946 YRAAETMPEFEPYK
+946 
-960 QQTEYFPLSEGQ
+960 EYFPLSEGQ
-972 KLMEG
+972 KLYKG

-983 GIHHVRKQVVLTG
+983 GTHHKRKQIVLDGSDNRAWYMDTQSETSTDYFYTRTVG
-996 TENWNLYLN
+996 ITTENINSVICSHLKKGSRSRQGFWATTVFCITMN
-1005 KTKTFRLSIS
+1005 KTVT
-1015 PWSYSGVCT
+1015 
-1024 HYQGII
+1024 GII
-1030 SSSFDVKTGIYL
+1030 SSDTKAQRITK
-1042 SSSAMVIISDPRFS
+1042 
-1056 TVEEFKTYLAEQ
+1056 FKTWLATQ
-1068 YSAGTPVTFEYIMMT
+1068 YANGTPV
-1083 NNSKIVEKIVPYT
+1083 IVEYEPAEEEIVPYT
-1096 EDQKE
+1096 ETQQE
-1101 AWEKLRHFTLFRG
+1101 AWEKLRHFTLFKG

-1144 KENHYTKSETDSQIS
+1144 KENHYTKIETDSQIS
-1159 QTADSIKESVKEIN
+1159 QTADSIKESVKAIN

-1187 QSLEFSTKRTGGNNL
+1187 QSLKFATKRVGGNNL
-1202 IRNSAMINGN
+1202 IRNSAMINDN

-1227 IPPDNPTEGTYW
+1227 TPPDNPTEGAYW

-1254 VYNSGWKESELSRKS
+1254 VYNSSGWQVSELSRKS

-1289 KNANENTLSGRV
+1289 RNANENTLSGRV

-1441 YNESSREVWTYR
+1441 YNESSREVWSYR

-1607 YEGINIFQINKDLA
+1607 YKGINIFQINKDLA

-1626 QATESIEIGNYFLKT
+1626 QATESIEVGNYFLKT

>member
-130 NVENVSTAYF
+130 NVENVNTAYF

-253 NNAIK
+253 NNASK

-272 NSNVNNDLEIGDT
+272 NSNVNNELEIGDT

-498 RQIMRSGKN
+498 Q
-507 YFDASQIPSS
+507 Q
-517 TNIVVSDNGKTITM
+517 
-531 PIATSGVGYTFT
+531 
-543 TKKLSELCPKLKVG
+543 
-557 DIATLRFSRNLGNT
+557 
-571 YNNFIYLNKVSSVWG
+571 
-586 MNASKTIT
+586 
-594 QEMLDSHVALYA
+594 
-606 NRYVDGETGQCILTD
+606 
-621 FSIMLSSE
+621 
-629 TDTSWEPYGA
+629 GA
-639 SHSPDYRSEIENL
+639 SPSPDNLSKIENL
-652 EGENICPSL
+652 EG
-661 NTTRTINGV
+661 
-670 TFTKN
+670 KN
-675 KDGSITMNGT
+675 KVKEINWKQMPSISTG
-685 ATAEVSYP
+685 AT
-693 INVNTTTN
+693 ITNVNGYGTDYIDVDN
-701 TRTVLL
+701 TKQYIFSYLGTSGSRYIVYYDKDKNFLGYDTEIQINNFAKWNETGYVRLRIDCPQGSVTAFQLEEGTV
-707 KANSKYRMLSSY
+707 AT
-719 ESGKYTTQVFYLK
+719 G
-732 NNVMT
+732 
-737 YSSSLI
+737 
-743 ETVEETKV
+743 
-751 GMYIR
+751 
-756 VYKDAV
+756 
-762 LENITIYPQITKGE
+762 
-776 EYKPYVP
+776 YVP
-783 YNSLEFKDEGKNLAR
+783 YNSLEIKDVGKNLYAG
-798 VANGKEKIEV
+798 NEI
-808 RIPIIKVE
+808 
-816 DDTIKINGTCETKV
+816 TINGTYSSNTSVNLGSRYLSEGTY
-830 SGESTIK
+830 TI
-837 FSGNNIRLAN
+837 SLTNSLPNNSYIYLGANGSIAMAIRNKA
-847 YIHYM
+847 
-852 PLDEDDIIL
+852 
-861 KPGEYKLKIFNVT
+861 T
-874 GKISAQN
+874 
-881 QVRFGVKYQKKGE
+881 
-894 SQVKGFVFSDG
+894 
-905 LASNNEYSFT
+905 FT
-915 LREESQ
+915 LTEEQNVPMRLVVKAGTYS
-921 IGIVLNCTVQSS
+921 N
-933 PITFTNVSFKCVL
+933 FTTKIMIEKGMVVTD
-946 YRAAETMPEFEPYK
+946 YEPHQ

-972 KLMEG
+972 KLYKN
-977 SYLADD
+977 SYLVDD
-983 GIHHVRKQVVLTG
+983 GIHHSRKQVVLDGTETGWYTLANQTG
-996 TENWNLYLN
+996 TNTSYFCIPKSDMKKASTLICDKFINRNVWNTDEEGIQSIIDNLI
-1005 KTKTFRLSIS
+1005 RLRINTSR
-1015 PWSYSGVCT
+1015 
-1024 HYQGII
+1024 
-1030 SSSFDVKTGIYL
+1030 
-1042 SSSAMVIISDPRFS
+1042 AS
-1056 TVEEFKTYLAEQ
+1056 TVAELKTWLSNNPIRVEYELAE
-1068 YSAGTPVTFEYIMMT
+1068 E
-1083 NNSKIVEKIVPYT
+1083 EIVPYT
-1096 EDQKE
+1096 ETQQE

-1135 DTYETKRNV
+1135 DTYETKRNIR
-1144 KENHYTKSETDSQIS
+1144 ENYYTKSETDSQIS

-1187 QSLEFSTKRTGGNNL
+1187 QSLEFATKRTGGNNL
-1202 IRNSAMINGN
+1202 VRNSAMINDN

-1227 IPPDNPTEGTYW
+1227 TPPDSPTEGAYW

-1254 VYNSGWKESELSRKS
+1254 VYNSGWQVSELSRKS

-1332 ISYFIKNSIVQGNVC
+1332 ISHFIKNSIVQGNVC

-1420 LVKKYNSQTS
+1420 LPKKYNSQTS

-1479 FYPAFAVYTGNVEP
+1479 FYPAFAVYTGNTEP

-1511 AKYNDTTFAEWETL
+1511 AKYNNTTFVEWETL

-1607 YEGINIFQINKDLA
+1607 YKGINIFQINKDLA

>member
-1 MIKIFNATDTDF
+1 MIKIFNANDRDF
-13 KTAGNIIINPLYC
+13 STAGNIIIKPIKCN
-26 HEIKKKSLNGWYIEV
+26 EIKKKSLNGWYIEV
-41 EIPIKY
+41 EVPIKY
-47 KEYIEADKLC
+47 KDYISKDKLC
-57 VVKTKSKLK
+57 VVKTKSKLN

-130 NVENVSTAYF
+130 NVENVNTAYF

-253 NNAIK
+253 NNASK

-272 NSNVNNDLEIGDT
+272 NSNVNNELEIGDT

-498 RQIMRSGKN
+498 Q
-507 YFDASQIPSS
+507 Q
-517 TNIVVSDNGKTITM
+517 
-531 PIATSGVGYTFT
+531 
-543 TKKLSELCPKLKVG
+543 
-557 DIATLRFSRNLGNT
+557 
-571 YNNFIYLNKVSSVWG
+571 
-586 MNASKTIT
+586 
-594 QEMLDSHVALYA
+594 
-606 NRYVDGETGQCILTD
+606 
-621 FSIMLSSE
+621 
-629 TDTSWEPYGA
+629 GA
-639 SHSPDYRSEIENL
+639 SPSPDYRSKIENL

-675 KDGSITMNGT
+675 KDGSYTLNGT
-685 ATAEVSYP
+685 ATAETTYP

-762 LENITIYPQITKGE
+762 LDNVTIYPQITKGE

-783 YNSLEFKDEGKNLAR
+783 YNSLGFLDIGENLIKAR
-798 VANGKEKIEV
+798 EYSATVNNVERSITNGLVKL
-808 RIPIIKVE
+808 
-816 DDTIKINGTCETKV
+816 NGTM
-830 SGESTIK
+830 GEAAAGSNA
-837 FSGNNIRLAN
+837 FSIIGNWTAN
-847 YIHYM
+847 YSAYDTSI
-852 PLDEDDIIL
+852 
-861 KPGEYKLKIFNVT
+861 EYIKLKAGTYTLSIHNVKGSCTEGSLALVAGNTNPKKTKAKIQLKNETSKTFTLEEESICRISVEYNVGCTFNNFEFNVMLNK
-874 GKISAQN
+874 GSQAPYIP
-881 QVRFGVKYQKKGE
+881 YQE
-894 SQVKGFVFSDG
+894 Q
-905 LASNNEYSFT
+905 A
-915 LREESQ
+915 
-921 IGIVLNCTVQSS
+921 
-933 PITFTNVSFKCVL
+933 
-946 YRAAETMPEFEPYK
+946 
-960 QQTEYFPLSEGQ
+960 EYFPLSEGQ
-972 KLMEG
+972 KLYKG

-983 GIHHVRKQVVLTG
+983 GTHHKRKQYVFKG
-996 TENWNLYLN
+996 TEPFYLGGRQHEN
-1005 KTKTFRLSIS
+1005 CATF
-1015 PWSYSGVCT
+1015 YVFNA
-1024 HYQGII
+1024 GII
-1030 SSSFDVKTGIYL
+1030 KKQNNYRTEAMCSHFVYDSLAYTERRDIECITDNTGAPYGLIIFQILKTRLTSIDVTGFKAYL
-1042 SSSAMVIISDPRFS
+1042 S
-1056 TVEEFKTYLAEQ
+1056 EQ
-1068 YSAGTPVTFEYIMMT
+1068 YANGTPV
-1083 NNSKIVEKIVPYT
+1083 IVEYELAEEEIVPYT
-1096 EDQKE
+1096 ETQKE
-1101 AWEKLRHFTLFRG
+1101 AWEKLRHFTLFKG

-1159 QTADSIKESVKEIN
+1159 QTAGSIKESVKAIN

-1187 QSLEFSTKRTGGNNL
+1187 QSLEFATKKTGGNNL
-1202 IRNSAMINGN
+1202 VRNSAMINDN

-1227 IPPDNPTEGTYW
+1227 TPPDNPTEGAYW

-1254 VYNSGWKESELSRKS
+1254 VYNSSGWQVSELSRKS

-1289 KNANENTLSGRV
+1289 RNANENTLSGRV

-1420 LVKKYNSQTS
+1420 LPKKYNSQTS

-1441 YNESSREVWTYR
+1441 YNENTREVWTYR

-1511 AKYNDTTFAEWETL
+1511 AKYNDTTFVEWETL

-1607 YEGINIFQINKDLA
+1607 YKGINIFQINKDLA

>member
-1 MIKIFNATDTDF
+1 MYDNTVSARTYLSYIAEQAGGIAVIGRDGKLYIKTIGESSVTLPLKLF
-13 KTAGNIIINPLYC
+13 KTFKWGEKFKITRVRYDDGIQLFEKGDTTGNTVYISQDNMYIVDQDQINNIYNTLKGLEFYSFEGESIIDPALDTGDI
-26 HEIKKKSLNGWYIEV
+26 
-41 EIPIKY
+41 
-47 KEYIEADKLC
+47 
-57 VVKTKSKLK
+57 VV
-66 PQAFRIN
+66 
-73 DSITYTNRKIKFTA
+73 
-87 EHVMFDSRRYV
+87 
-98 LLDVRPTNLNGQN
+98 
-111 GLKYVNERTDK
+111 
-122 TSPFSIDS
+122 ID
-130 NVENVSTAYF
+130 
-140 IRKTL
+140 
-145 LESWQVFE
+145 
-153 ERWGGV
+153 
-159 FEADN
+159 
-164 WDISFK
+164 
-170 QSIGKDNGETIVYG
+170 G
-184 KNMQG
+184 KNVIYQGSMQFSG
-189 FEIFEDWSN
+189 RWIANIESKIQCKAKEETTTRTPSQKTINRRVESN
-198 VCTKILPVGY
+198 INQIDGKITQLT
-208 DGLLLP
+208 
-214 EIYLES
+214 E
-220 ETQYEIS
+220 ET
-227 YTKIVD
+227 
-233 FQTDLEAEEQT
+233 T
-244 ETNLLLELR
+244 E
-253 NNAIK
+253 
-258 YLEENCVPKVSYTV
+258 
-272 NSNVNNDLEIGDT
+272 
-285 IKVLHP
+285 
-291 FVNIFTEVLEYEY
+291 
-304 DLISEKVKSLTF
+304 
-316 GNYTRDVKTK
+316 
-326 FNNIKNTIETIK
+326 NTQK
-338 QTVSKQEITI
+338 
-348 KEQTNLIN
+348 
-356 SLNKN
+356 
-361 GYVYIDDNEIL
+361 
-372 ILDKLPKEQ
+372 
-381 AKNVWRFGLGGIG
+381 
-394 FSSKGYE
+394 
-401 GPFET
+401 
-406 AITMDGQINAKFITT
+406 
-421 GTMAVARIEGLANF
+421 
-435 ITETSSSIT
+435 IT
-444 KIELEQGRI
+444 KVEQDVNGI

-478 IYIDDASAEPLIDIM
+478 IYIDDASTEPLIDIM

-498 RQIMRSGKN
+498 QQATRSGKN
-507 YFDASQIPSS
+507 FLENTGVSNTSNGVTFTINDDKTILVDGNNDGTANSRFIINIYSLKAGTYILNGCPSGGSS
-517 TNIVVSDNGKTITM
+517 TTYRLGIQKTSDWSILALDTGSGSEQFTIDEATNIQVAIFIQKGQTI
-531 PIATSGVGYTFT
+531 S
-543 TKKLSELCPKLKVG
+543 
-557 DIATLRFSRNLGNT
+557 NLL
-571 YNNFIYLNKVSSVWG
+571 FKPMI
-586 MNASKTIT
+586 
-594 QEMLDSHVALYA
+594 
-606 NRYVDGETGQCILTD
+606 R
-621 FSIMLSSE
+621 LSSIID
-629 TDTSWEPYGA
+629 DTYEQYGA
-639 SHSPDYRSEIENL
+639 SPSPDYLSEIENL

-685 ATAEVSYP
+685 ATAETTYP

-707 KANSKYRMLSSY
+707 KANSNYRMLSNY

-743 ETVEETKV
+743 ETVEETKAGV
-751 GMYIR
+751 YIR

-762 LENITIYPQITKGE
+762 LDNVTIYPQITKGE

-783 YNSLEFKDEGKNLAR
+783 YNSLEFKDVGSNVLELSKGTVTL
-798 VANGKEKIEV
+798 NGVTLTSDGE
-808 RIPIIKVE
+808 
-816 DDTIKINGTCETKV
+816 TITINGTV
-830 SGESTIK
+830 SGNYPAVKLTNGLKAATSLETLV
-837 FSGNNIRLAN
+837 NN
-847 YIHYM
+847 YISERVAQ
-852 PLDEDDIIL
+852 LEDIKDCTIQSIISGGSSTFTPYIGSYNKTVREL
-861 KPGEYKLKIFNVT
+861 WYGIGTPAKTIQTSSTSLIAIYLGGKGSTYNNYKIK
-874 GKISAQN
+874 
-881 QVRFGVKYQKKGE
+881 
-894 SQVKGFVFSDG
+894 
-905 LASNNEYSFT
+905 
-915 LREESQ
+915 
-921 IGIVLNCTVQSS
+921 IGINKGTVA
-933 PITFTNVSFKCVL
+933 KA
-946 YRAAETMPEFEPYK
+946 YEPYK
-960 QQTEYFPLSEGQ
+960 QQTECFPLSEGQ

-1005 KTKTFRLSIS
+1005 KTKTFKLSIS

-1042 SSSAMVIISDPRFS
+1042 SGSAIVIISDPRFS

-1068 YSAGTPVTFEYIMMT
+1068 YSAGTPVTFEYIMIT
-1083 NNSKIVEKIVPYT
+1083 NNSKPVEKIVPYT
-1096 EDQKE
+1096 EEQKE

-1135 DTYETKRNV
+1135 DTYETKRNIR
-1144 KENHYTKSETDSQIS
+1144 ENHYTKSETDSKIS

-1187 QSLEFSTKRTGGNNL
+1187 QSLEFAAKRVGGNNL
-1202 IRNSAMINGN
+1202 IRNSAMINDN

-1227 IPPDNPTEGTYW
+1227 TPPDSPTEGAYW

-1254 VYNSGWKESELSRKS
+1254 VYNSGWQVSELSRKS

-1332 ISYFIKNSIVQGNVC
+1332 ISHFIKNSIVQGNVC

-1420 LVKKYNSQTS
+1420 LPKKYNSQTS

-1479 FYPAFAVYTGNVEP
+1479 FYPAFAVYTGNTEP

-1511 AKYNDTTFAEWETL
+1511 AKYNNTTFVEWETL

-1607 YEGINIFQINKDLA
+1607 YKGINIFQINKDLA

>member
-227 YTKIVD
+227 YTKIID

-421 GTMAVARIEGLANF
+421 GTMAVARIEDLANF

-498 RQIMRSGKN
+498 Q
-507 YFDASQIPSS
+507 Q
-517 TNIVVSDNGKTITM
+517 
-531 PIATSGVGYTFT
+531 
-543 TKKLSELCPKLKVG
+543 
-557 DIATLRFSRNLGNT
+557 
-571 YNNFIYLNKVSSVWG
+571 
-586 MNASKTIT
+586 
-594 QEMLDSHVALYA
+594 
-606 NRYVDGETGQCILTD
+606 
-621 FSIMLSSE
+621 
-629 TDTSWEPYGA
+629 GA
-639 SHSPDYRSEIENL
+639 SPSPDNLSKIENL
-652 EGENICPSL
+652 EG
-661 NTTRTINGV
+661 
-670 TFTKN
+670 KN
-675 KDGSITMNGT
+675 KVKEINWKQMPSISTG
-685 ATAEVSYP
+685 AT
-693 INVNTTTN
+693 ITNVNGYGTDYIDVDN
-701 TRTVLL
+701 TKQYIFSYLGTSG
-707 KANSKYRMLSSY
+707 SKYIVY
-719 ESGKYTTQVFYLK
+719 YDKDK
-732 NNVMT
+732 NFLGYDTEIQINNFAKWN
-737 YSSSLI
+737 
-743 ETVEETKV
+743 ETGYVRLRIDCPQGSVTAFQLEEGTV
-751 GMYIR
+751 ATG
-756 VYKDAV
+756 
-762 LENITIYPQITKGE
+762 
-776 EYKPYVP
+776 YVP
-783 YNSLEFKDEGKNLAR
+783 YNSLEIKDVGKNLYTG
-798 VANGKEKIEV
+798 NEI
-808 RIPIIKVE
+808 
-816 DDTIKINGTCETKV
+816 TINGTYSSNTSVNLGSRYLSEGTY
-830 SGESTIK
+830 TI
-837 FSGNNIRLAN
+837 SLTNSLPNNSYIYLGANGSIATAIRNKA
-847 YIHYM
+847 
-852 PLDEDDIIL
+852 
-861 KPGEYKLKIFNVT
+861 T
-874 GKISAQN
+874 
-881 QVRFGVKYQKKGE
+881 
-894 SQVKGFVFSDG
+894 
-905 LASNNEYSFT
+905 FT
-915 LREESQ
+915 LTEEQNVPMRLVVKAGTYS
-921 IGIVLNCTVQSS
+921 N
-933 PITFTNVSFKCVL
+933 FTTKIMIEKGMVVTD
-946 YRAAETMPEFEPYK
+946 YEPHQ
-960 QQTEYFPLSEGQ
+960 QQTEYFPLSEEQ
-972 KLMEG
+972 KLYKN
-977 SYLADD
+977 SYLVDD
-983 GIHHVRKQVVLTG
+983 GIHHSRNQVVLNGTETGWYTLAGQTG
-996 TENWNLYLN
+996 TN
-1005 KTKTFRLSIS
+1005 T
-1015 PWSYSGVCT
+1015 SYFA
-1024 HYQGII
+1024 IP
-1030 SSSFDVKTGIYL
+1030 
-1042 SSSAMVIISDPRFS
+1042 ISDMKKASTLICDKFINRAVWNTDEEGIQSIIDNLIRLRINTSRAS
-1056 TVEEFKTYLAEQ
+1056 TVAELKTWLSNNPIRVEYELAE
-1068 YSAGTPVTFEYIMMT
+1068 E
-1083 NNSKIVEKIVPYT
+1083 EIVPYT

-1187 QSLEFSTKRTGGNNL
+1187 QSLEFATKRTGGNNL
-1202 IRNSAMINGN
+1202 IRNSAMINDN

-1227 IPPDNPTEGTYW
+1227 TPPDNPTEGAYW

-1254 VYNSGWKESELSRKS
+1254 VYNSGWQVSELSRKS

-1511 AKYNDTTFAEWETL
+1511 AKYNDTTFVEWETL

-1607 YEGINIFQINKDLA
+1607 YKGINIFQINKDLA

-1626 QATESIEIGNYFLKT
+1626 QATESIEVGNYFLKT

>member
-1 MIKIFNATDTDF
+1 MYDNTVSARTYLSYIAEQAGGIAVIGRDGKLYIKTIGESSVTLPLKLF
-13 KTAGNIIINPLYC
+13 KTFKWGEKFKITRVRYDDGIQLFEKGDTTGNTVYISQDNMYIVDQDQINNIYNALKGLEFYSFEGECIIDPALDTGDI
-26 HEIKKKSLNGWYIEV
+26 
-41 EIPIKY
+41 
-47 KEYIEADKLC
+47 
-57 VVKTKSKLK
+57 VV
-66 PQAFRIN
+66 
-73 DSITYTNRKIKFTA
+73 
-87 EHVMFDSRRYV
+87 
-98 LLDVRPTNLNGQN
+98 
-111 GLKYVNERTDK
+111 
-122 TSPFSIDS
+122 ID
-130 NVENVSTAYF
+130 
-140 IRKTL
+140 
-145 LESWQVFE
+145 
-153 ERWGGV
+153 
-159 FEADN
+159 
-164 WDISFK
+164 
-170 QSIGKDNGETIVYG
+170 G
-184 KNMQG
+184 KNVIYQGSMQFSG
-189 FEIFEDWSN
+189 RWIANIESKIQCKAKEETTTRTPSQRTINRRVESN
-198 VCTKILPVGY
+198 INQIDGKITQLT
-208 DGLLLP
+208 
-214 EIYLES
+214 E
-220 ETQYEIS
+220 ET
-227 YTKIVD
+227 
-233 FQTDLEAEEQT
+233 T
-244 ETNLLLELR
+244 E
-253 NNAIK
+253 
-258 YLEENCVPKVSYTV
+258 
-272 NSNVNNDLEIGDT
+272 
-285 IKVLHP
+285 
-291 FVNIFTEVLEYEY
+291 
-304 DLISEKVKSLTF
+304 
-316 GNYTRDVKTK
+316 
-326 FNNIKNTIETIK
+326 NTQK
-338 QTVSKQEITI
+338 
-348 KEQTNLIN
+348 
-356 SLNKN
+356 
-361 GYVYIDDNEIL
+361 
-372 ILDKLPKEQ
+372 
-381 AKNVWRFGLGGIG
+381 
-394 FSSKGYE
+394 
-401 GPFET
+401 
-406 AITMDGQINAKFITT
+406 
-421 GTMAVARIEGLANF
+421 
-435 ITETSSSIT
+435 IT
-444 KIELEQGRI
+444 KVEQDVNGI

-498 RQIMRSGKN
+498 QQATRSGKN

-531 PIATSGVGYTFT
+531 PIVTSGVGYIST

-557 DIATLRFSRNLGNT
+557 DIATLRFNRNLGNT
-571 YNNFIYLNKVSSVWG
+571 YNNFIYLSGISLEWG
-586 MNASKTIT
+586 INASKTIT
-594 QEMLDSHVALYA
+594 QEMLDNYVALYA
-606 NRYVDGETGQCILTD
+606 NRYNDGETGQCILTD

-639 SHSPDYRSEIENL
+639 SPSLDYISKIENL

-685 ATAEVSYP
+685 ATVEIMYP

-732 NNVMT
+732 NNVTT

-743 ETVEETKV
+743 ETVEETKA

-762 LENITIYPQITKGE
+762 LENVTIYPQITKGE

-783 YNSLEFKDEGKNLAR
+783 YNSLEFKDEGKNLFDC
-798 VANGKEKIEV
+798 ANSKIIYDNGGTSYERLTNGLKIISNGVQYNMLYFLVDTVENLKGKKLTLSSDILFSKEKQYV
-808 RIPIIKVE
+808 DLGLYYTNFNGGNRKSFGIIKSIKTE
-816 DDTIKINGTCETKV
+816 GYYTIK
-830 SGESTIK
+830 
-837 FSGNNIRLAN
+837 
-847 YIHYM
+847 
-852 PLDEDDIIL
+852 
-861 KPGEYKLKIFNVT
+861 
-874 GKISAQN
+874 
-881 QVRFGVKYQKKGE
+881 
-894 SQVKGFVFSDG
+894 
-905 LASNNEYSFT
+905 
-915 LREESQ
+915 
-921 IGIVLNCTVQSS
+921 GIVEEGENRDYVCIGLRPNMDSNFAKGDYTIYDNLQVE
-933 PITFTNVSFKCVL
+933 IG
-946 YRAAETMPEFEPYK
+946 ETATPYTSYQERK
-960 QQTEYFPLSEGQ
+960 EYFPLSKGQ
-972 KLMEG
+972 KLYKN
-977 SYLADD
+977 SYLAND
-983 GIHHVRKQVVLTG
+983 GTHYKRKQVVLDGSDNMDWYMDRMSGTSTDYFYTRTVG
-996 TENWNLYLN
+996 ITTENINSVICSHCKKGSESRQGFWATTVFCITMN
-1005 KTKTFRLSIS
+1005 KAVT
-1015 PWSYSGVCT
+1015 
-1024 HYQGII
+1024 GII
-1030 SSSFDVKTGIYL
+1030 SSDTMAQRITK
-1042 SSSAMVIISDPRFS
+1042 
-1056 TVEEFKTYLAEQ
+1056 FKTWLATQ
-1068 YSAGTPVTFEYIMMT
+1068 YANGTPV
-1083 NNSKIVEKIVPYT
+1083 IVEYELAEEEIIPYT

-1129 RDNGLS
+1129 RDSGLS

-1144 KENHYTKSETDSQIS
+1144 KENYYTKSETDSQIS

-1202 IRNSAMINGN
+1202 IRNSAMINDN

-1227 IPPDNPTEGTYW
+1227 IPPDNPAEGTYW
-1239 YCTANSGSYIENQMY
+1239 YCTANSGSYMENQMY
-1254 VYNSGWKESELSRKS
+1254 VYNSGWQVSELSRKS

-1332 ISYFIKNSIVQGNVC
+1332 ISHFIKNSIVQGNVC

-1410 TKNWLDTTIY
+1410 TKNWLDATIY
-1420 LVKKYNSQTS
+1420 LPKKYNSQTS

-1511 AKYNDTTFAEWETL
+1511 AKYDGTTFVEWETL

-1607 YEGINIFQINKDLA
+1607 YKGINIFQINKDLA

-1626 QATESIEIGNYFLKT
+1626 QATESIEVGNYFLKT

>member
-1 MIKIFNATDTDF
+1 MINVNDDF
-13 KTAGNIIINPLYC
+13 KIDIRTHGRQFDVQLKANNIDIDNDNLNYLKPAFNTTLFKTVMHQIEIDSKVYVPNKTKITGKIGVKVNKKTYNYIDLNTYYVKSCERQEDTNSYRILAYTKMQEAMVDNELELTAKLTVRNYLLAVCQKLNWNTDNIPESFINSNKLIDPTL
-26 HEIKKKSLNGWYIEV
+26 HIG
-41 EIPIKY
+41 IKY
-47 KEYIEADKLC
+47 TYRDILDEIA
-57 VVKTKSKLK
+57 T
-66 PQAFRIN
+66 
-73 DSITYTNRKIKFTA
+73 ITCSF
-87 EHVMFDSRRYV
+87 
-98 LLDVRPTNLNGQN
+98 LLFKGDNLY
-111 GLKYVNERTDK
+111 L
-122 TSPFSIDS
+122 
-130 NVENVSTAYF
+130 
-140 IRKTL
+140 
-145 LESWQVFE
+145 
-153 ERWGGV
+153 
-159 FEADN
+159 
-164 WDISFK
+164 
-170 QSIGKDNGETIVYG
+170 
-184 KNMQG
+184 
-189 FEIFEDWSN
+189 
-198 VCTKILPVGY
+198 
-208 DGLLLP
+208 
-214 EIYLES
+214 IYP
-220 ETQYEIS
+220 
-227 YTKIVD
+227 
-233 FQTDLEAEEQT
+233 T
-244 ETNLLLELR
+244 ETNQNIDES
-253 NNAIK
+253 
-258 YLEENCVPKVSYTV
+258 YLDEDN
-272 NSNVNNDLEIGDT
+272 
-285 IKVLHP
+285 
-291 FVNIFTEVLEYEY
+291 
-304 DLISEKVKSLTF
+304 
-316 GNYTRDVKTK
+316 
-326 FNNIKNTIETIK
+326 
-338 QTVSKQEITI
+338 ITI
-348 KEQTNLIN
+348 GAKYIIN
-356 SLNKN
+356 SLVFSRAEESDNIFRKDDTSIAIN
-361 GYVYIDDNEIL
+361 GLHEYRISDCQLLSTNDRSDYIDAMFNYLKTLGFYIFDVQSKGILFLEACDIFNFVLNEVTYKTILLNNEIELDDGLTEKLYTDEPEETETEYKYADSTDKRIDKVYIL
-372 ILDKLPKEQ
+372 VDKQNKRITQLTKE
-381 AKNVWRFGLGGIG
+381 
-394 FSSKGYE
+394 
-401 GPFET
+401 
-406 AITMDGQINAKFITT
+406 TT
-421 GTMAVARIEGLANF
+421 ENTQK
-435 ITETSSSIT
+435 IT
-444 KIELEQGRI
+444 KVEQDVNGI

-478 IYIDDASAEPLIDIM
+478 IYIDDTSAEPLIDIM

-498 RQIMRSGKN
+498 QQA
-507 YFDASQIPSS
+507 ASPSP
-517 TNIVVSDNGKTITM
+517 DN
-531 PIATSGVGYTFT
+531 
-543 TKKLSELCPKLKVG
+543 LSEIK
-557 DIATLRFSRNLGNT
+557 
-571 YNNFIYLNKVSSVWG
+571 
-586 MNASKTIT
+586 
-594 QEMLDSHVALYA
+594 
-606 NRYVDGETGQCILTD
+606 
-621 FSIMLSSE
+621 
-629 TDTSWEPYGA
+629 
-639 SHSPDYRSEIENL
+639 NL

-675 KDGSITMNGT
+675 KNGSITMNGT
-685 ATAEVSYP
+685 ATAEAKYP

-719 ESGKYTTQVFYLK
+719 ESEKYTTQVFYLK
-732 NNVMT
+732 NNVTT

-743 ETVEETKV
+743 ETVEETKA

-756 VYKDAV
+756 VYKNAV
-762 LENITIYPQITKGE
+762 LENVTIYPQITKGE

-783 YNSLEFKDEGKNLAR
+783 YNSLKFKDEGENLYNDNIDNYNKPIDYWICP
-798 VANGKEKIEV
+798 VALEQ
-808 RIPIIKVE
+808 
-816 DDTIKINGTCETKV
+816 
-830 SGESTIK
+830 GEI
-837 FSGNNIRLAN
+837 
-847 YIHYM
+847 
-852 PLDEDDIIL
+852 
-861 KPGEYKLKIFNVT
+861 YKLSGKLKGTKMT
-874 GKISAQN
+874 GCVVAVVPYGNSYSEFKDVVYRYTALNTS
-881 QVRFGVKYQKKGE
+881 GV
-894 SQVKGFVFSDG
+894 V
-905 LASNNEYSFT
+905 SNRTITVDSSFT
-915 LREESQ
+915 SPKLVIYANNKEIFKSLFENYEIQ
-921 IGIVLNCTVQSS
+921 LNKGTV
-933 PITFTNVSFKCVL
+933 V
-946 YRAAETMPEFEPYK
+946 RPYK
-960 QQTEYFPLSEGQ
+960 PYQERKEYFPLSEGQ
-972 KLMEG
+972 KLYKG
-977 SYLADD
+977 SYLAND
-983 GIHHVRKQVVLTG
+983 GIQHKRNQVVLDGSDDEGWTLLNPDKNTYKLSNFING
-996 TENWNLYLN
+996 NGNDNSFNYPILSNYFKSDTQANVFEGVKNTIQALGGNVNGLYISFGKDSDINRVSLLR
-1005 KTKTFRLSIS
+1005 TFLKAK
-1015 PWSYSGVCT
+1015 Y
-1024 HYQGII
+1024 
-1030 SSSFDVKTGIYL
+1030 D
-1042 SSSAMVIISDPRFS
+1042 
-1056 TVEEFKTYLAEQ
+1056 
-1068 YSAGTPVTFEYIMMT
+1068 AGTPV
-1083 NNSKIVEKIVPYT
+1083 IVEYELAEEEIVPYT

-1101 AWEKLRHFTLFRG
+1101 AWEKLRHFTLFKG

-1144 KENHYTKSETDSQIS
+1144 KENYYTKSETDSQIS
-1159 QTADSIKESVKEIN
+1159 QTADSIKESVKAIN
-1173 EQTQEKLATLELAN
+1173 EQTQEKLATLELDN
-1187 QSLEFSTKRTGGNNL
+1187 QSLEFATKRTGGNNL
-1202 IRNSAMINGN
+1202 IRNSAMINDN

-1227 IPPDNPTEGTYW
+1227 TPPDNPAEGTYW

-1420 LVKKYNSQTS
+1420 LPKKYNSQTS

-1511 AKYNDTTFAEWETL
+1511 AKYNDTTFVEWETL

-1607 YEGINIFQINKDLA
+1607 YKGINIFQINKDLA

-1626 QATESIEIGNYFLKT
+1626 QATESIEVGNYFLKT

>member
-1 MIKIFNATDTDF
+1 MINVNDDF
-13 KTAGNIIINPLYC
+13 KIDIRTHGRQFDVQLKANNIDIDNDNLNYLKPAFNTTLFKTVMHQIEIDSKVYVPNKTKITGKIGVKVNKKTYNYIDLNTYYVKSCERQEDTNSYRILAYTKMQEAMVDNELELTAKLTVRNYLLAVCQKLNWNTDNIPESFINSNKLIDPTL
-26 HEIKKKSLNGWYIEV
+26 HIG
-41 EIPIKY
+41 IKY
-47 KEYIEADKLC
+47 TYRDILDEIA
-57 VVKTKSKLK
+57 T
-66 PQAFRIN
+66 
-73 DSITYTNRKIKFTA
+73 ITCSF
-87 EHVMFDSRRYV
+87 
-98 LLDVRPTNLNGQN
+98 LLFKGDNLY
-111 GLKYVNERTDK
+111 L
-122 TSPFSIDS
+122 
-130 NVENVSTAYF
+130 
-140 IRKTL
+140 
-145 LESWQVFE
+145 
-153 ERWGGV
+153 
-159 FEADN
+159 
-164 WDISFK
+164 
-170 QSIGKDNGETIVYG
+170 
-184 KNMQG
+184 
-189 FEIFEDWSN
+189 
-198 VCTKILPVGY
+198 
-208 DGLLLP
+208 
-214 EIYLES
+214 IYP
-220 ETQYEIS
+220 
-227 YTKIVD
+227 
-233 FQTDLEAEEQT
+233 T
-244 ETNLLLELR
+244 ETNQNIDES
-253 NNAIK
+253 
-258 YLEENCVPKVSYTV
+258 YLDEDN
-272 NSNVNNDLEIGDT
+272 
-285 IKVLHP
+285 
-291 FVNIFTEVLEYEY
+291 
-304 DLISEKVKSLTF
+304 
-316 GNYTRDVKTK
+316 
-326 FNNIKNTIETIK
+326 
-338 QTVSKQEITI
+338 ITI
-348 KEQTNLIN
+348 GAKYIIN
-356 SLNKN
+356 SLVFSRAEESDNIFRKDDTSIAIN
-361 GYVYIDDNEIL
+361 GLHEYRISDCQLLSTNDRSDYIDAMFNYLKTLGFYIFDVQSKGILFLEACDIFNFVLNEVTYKTILLNNEIE
-372 ILDKLPKEQ
+372 LDDGLTEKLYTDEPE
-381 AKNVWRFGLGGIG
+381 
-394 FSSKGYE
+394 E
-401 GPFET
+401 
-406 AITMDGQINAKFITT
+406 
-421 GTMAVARIEGLANF
+421 
-435 ITETSSSIT
+435 TETEYKYADSTDKRIDKAYILVDKQNKRIT
-444 KIELEQGRI
+444 QLTKETTENTQKITNVEQDVNGI

-498 RQIMRSGKN
+498 QQATRSGKN
-507 YFDASQIPSS
+507 LL
-517 TNIVVSDNGKTITM
+517 DNT
-531 PIATSGVGYTFT
+531 ATTKISNGITFT
-543 TKKLSELCPKLKVG
+543 VNSDKTVNVNGTNDTS
-557 DIATLRFSRNLGNT
+557 AN
-571 YNNFIYLNKVSSVWG
+571 SSL
-586 MNASKTIT
+586 II
-594 QEMLDSHVALYA
+594 
-606 NRYVDGETGQCILTD
+606 NRYVLSPGTYILNGCPSGGASNTYRLAIHETGSYSVLGSIDIGNGSGEFTIDTTTNVQIAIFIQKDLTVNNLL
-621 FSIMLSSE
+621 FKPMLRKA
-629 TDTSWEPYGA
+629 TIADDTYEQYGA
-639 SHSPDYRSEIENL
+639 SPSPDNLSKIENL

-685 ATAEVSYP
+685 ATAEVNYP

-719 ESGKYTTQVFYLK
+719 ESGKYITQVFYLK
-732 NNVMT
+732 NNVTT

-743 ETVEETKV
+743 ETVEETKA
-751 GMYIR
+751 GMYIK
-756 VYKDAV
+756 VYKNAV
-762 LENITIYPQITKGE
+762 LENVTIYPQITKGE

-783 YNSLEFKDEGKNLAR
+783 YNSLGFLDIGENLIKAR
-798 VANGKEKIEV
+798 EYSATVNNVERSITNGLVKL
-808 RIPIIKVE
+808 
-816 DDTIKINGTCETKV
+816 NGTM
-830 SGESTIK
+830 GEAAAGSNA
-837 FSGNNIRLAN
+837 FSIIGNWTAN
-847 YIHYM
+847 YSAYDTSI
-852 PLDEDDIIL
+852 
-861 KPGEYKLKIFNVT
+861 EYIKLKAGTYTLSIHNVKGSCTEGSLALVAGNTNPKKTKAKIQLKNETSKTFTLEEESICRISVEYNVGCTFNNFEFNVMLNK
-874 GKISAQN
+874 GSQAPYIP
-881 QVRFGVKYQKKGE
+881 YQE
-894 SQVKGFVFSDG
+894 Q
-905 LASNNEYSFT
+905 A
-915 LREESQ
+915 
-921 IGIVLNCTVQSS
+921 
-933 PITFTNVSFKCVL
+933 
-946 YRAAETMPEFEPYK
+946 
-960 QQTEYFPLSEGQ
+960 EYFPLSEGQ
-972 KLMEG
+972 KLMKG

-983 GIHHVRKQVVLTG
+983 GTHYKRKQVVLDGSDNMAWYMDSPRPKASTDYFYTRTVG
-996 TENWNLYLN
+996 ITTENINSVICSHFKKGSQSRQGFWATTVFCITMNR
-1005 KTKTFRLSIS
+1005 TVT
-1015 PWSYSGVCT
+1015 
-1024 HYQGII
+1024 GII
-1030 SSSFDVKTGIYL
+1030 SSDTMAQKITK
-1042 SSSAMVIISDPRFS
+1042 
-1056 TVEEFKTYLAEQ
+1056 FKTWLATQ
-1068 YSAGTPVTFEYIMMT
+1068 YANGTPV
-1083 NNSKIVEKIVPYT
+1083 IVEYELAEEEIVPYT
-1096 EDQKE
+1096 EEQKA
-1101 AWEKLRHFTLFRG
+1101 AWEKLRHFTLFKG

-1202 IRNSAMINGN
+1202 IRNSAMINDN

-1220 YPYQESD
+1220 YPYQESNT
-1227 IPPDNPTEGTYW
+1227 PPDNPTEGAYW

-1254 VYNSGWKESELSRKS
+1254 VYNSGWQVSELSRKS

-1332 ISYFIKNSIVQGNVC
+1332 ISHFIKNSIVQGNVC

-1420 LVKKYNSQTS
+1420 LPKKYNSQTS

-1511 AKYNDTTFAEWETL
+1511 AKYNDTTFVEWETL

-1607 YEGINIFQINKDLA
+1607 YKGINIFQINKDLA

>member
-13 KTAGNIIINPLYC
+13 KTAGNIIINPLHC

-244 ETNLLLELR
+244 ETNLLVELR
-253 NNAIK
+253 NNASK
-258 YLEENCVPKVSYTV
+258 YLKENCVPKVSYTV
-272 NSNVNNDLEIGDT
+272 NSNVNNELEIGDT

-348 KEQTNLIN
+348 KKQTNLIN

-460 EQSVENITK
+460 EQSVESITK

-498 RQIMRSGKN
+498 Q
-507 YFDASQIPSS
+507 Q
-517 TNIVVSDNGKTITM
+517 
-531 PIATSGVGYTFT
+531 
-543 TKKLSELCPKLKVG
+543 
-557 DIATLRFSRNLGNT
+557 
-571 YNNFIYLNKVSSVWG
+571 
-586 MNASKTIT
+586 
-594 QEMLDSHVALYA
+594 
-606 NRYVDGETGQCILTD
+606 
-621 FSIMLSSE
+621 
-629 TDTSWEPYGA
+629 GA
-639 SHSPDYRSEIENL
+639 SPSPDNLSKIENL
-652 EGENICPSL
+652 EG
-661 NTTRTINGV
+661 
-670 TFTKN
+670 KN
-675 KDGSITMNGT
+675 KVKEINWKQMPSISTG
-685 ATAEVSYP
+685 AT
-693 INVNTTTN
+693 ITNVNGYGTDYIDVDN
-701 TRTVLL
+701 TKQYIFSYLGTSG
-707 KANSKYRMLSSY
+707 SKYIVY
-719 ESGKYTTQVFYLK
+719 YDKDK
-732 NNVMT
+732 NFLGYDTEIQINNFAKWN
-737 YSSSLI
+737 
-743 ETVEETKV
+743 ETGYVRLRIDCPQGSVTAFQLEEGTV
-751 GMYIR
+751 ATG
-756 VYKDAV
+756 
-762 LENITIYPQITKGE
+762 
-776 EYKPYVP
+776 YVP
-783 YNSLEFKDEGKNLAR
+783 YNSLEIKDVGKNLYAG
-798 VANGKEKIEV
+798 NEI
-808 RIPIIKVE
+808 
-816 DDTIKINGTCETKV
+816 TINGTYSSNTSVNLGSRYLSEGTY
-830 SGESTIK
+830 TI
-837 FSGNNIRLAN
+837 SLTNSLPNNSYIYLGANGSIVTAIRNKA
-847 YIHYM
+847 
-852 PLDEDDIIL
+852 
-861 KPGEYKLKIFNVT
+861 T
-874 GKISAQN
+874 
-881 QVRFGVKYQKKGE
+881 
-894 SQVKGFVFSDG
+894 
-905 LASNNEYSFT
+905 FT
-915 LREESQ
+915 LTEEQNVPMRLVVKAGTYS
-921 IGIVLNCTVQSS
+921 N
-933 PITFTNVSFKCVL
+933 FTTKIMIEKGMVVTD
-946 YRAAETMPEFEPYK
+946 YEPHQ

-972 KLMEG
+972 NLYKN
-977 SYLADD
+977 SYLVDD
-983 GIHHVRKQVVLTG
+983 GIHHSRKQVVLDGTETGWYTLANQTG
-996 TENWNLYLN
+996 TNTSYFCIPKSDMKKASTLICDKFINRNVWNTDEEGIQSIIDNLI
-1005 KTKTFRLSIS
+1005 RLRINTSR
-1015 PWSYSGVCT
+1015 
-1024 HYQGII
+1024 
-1030 SSSFDVKTGIYL
+1030 
-1042 SSSAMVIISDPRFS
+1042 AS
-1056 TVEEFKTYLAEQ
+1056 TVAELKTWLSNNPIRVEYELAKEE
-1068 YSAGTPVTFEYIMMT
+1068 
-1083 NNSKIVEKIVPYT
+1083 IVPYT

-1159 QTADSIKESVKEIN
+1159 QTADSIKESVKAIN

-1187 QSLEFSTKRTGGNNL
+1187 QSLEFATKRTGGNNL
-1202 IRNSAMINGN
+1202 IRNSAMINDN

-1227 IPPDNPTEGTYW
+1227 TPPDNPTEGAYW

-1254 VYNSGWKESELSRKS
+1254 VYNSGWQVSELSRKS

-1289 KNANENTLSGRV
+1289 ENANENTLSGRV

-1360 VEKPYSLYEPGIILT
+1360 VEQPYSLYEPGIILT

-1479 FYPAFAVYTGNVEP
+1479 FYPAFAIYTGNVEP

-1511 AKYNDTTFAEWETL
+1511 AKYNDTTFVEWETL

-1607 YEGINIFQINKDLA
+1607 YKGINIFQINKDLA

-1626 QATESIEIGNYFLKT
+1626 QATESIEVGNYFLKT

>member
-130 NVENVSTAYF
+130 NVENVNTAYF

-253 NNAIK
+253 NNASK

-272 NSNVNNDLEIGDT
+272 NSNVNNELEIGDT

-498 RQIMRSGKN
+498 HQVTRSGKN
-507 YFDASQIPSS
+507 HFDASQIPSS

-531 PIATSGVGYTFT
+531 PIATSGNGYTPT

-557 DIATLRFSRNLGNT
+557 DTATLRFNRNLGTTKNM
-571 YNNFIYLNKVSSVWG
+571 FIYLNVVNLTWG
-586 MNASKTIT
+586 INNPKAIT
-594 QEMLDSHVALYA
+594 QEMLDSYVALYA
-606 NRYVDGETGQCILTD
+606 NRYDEGETGQCILTD

-629 TDTSWEPYGA
+629 TDTSWEQYGA
-639 SHSPDYRSEIENL
+639 SPSLDYLSEIKNI
-652 EGENICPSL
+652 EGNIE
-661 NTTRTINGV
+661 I
-670 TFTKN
+670 
-675 KDGSITMNGT
+675 
-685 ATAEVSYP
+685 
-693 INVNTTTN
+693 
-701 TRTVLL
+701 
-707 KANSKYRMLSSY
+707 
-719 ESGKYTTQVFYLK
+719 
-732 NNVMT
+732 
-737 YSSSLI
+737 
-743 ETVEETKV
+743 
-751 GMYIR
+751 
-756 VYKDAV
+756 
-762 LENITIYPQITKGE
+762 
-776 EYKPYVP
+776 
-783 YNSLEFKDEGKNLAR
+783 KDEGKNLYAG
-798 VANGKEKIEV
+798 NEI
-808 RIPIIKVE
+808 
-816 DDTIKINGTCETKV
+816 TINGTYSSNTSVNLGSRYLSE
-830 SGESTIK
+830 GNYTI
-837 FSGNNIRLAN
+837 SLTNSLPNNSYIYLGANGSIATAIRNKA
-847 YIHYM
+847 
-852 PLDEDDIIL
+852 
-861 KPGEYKLKIFNVT
+861 T
-874 GKISAQN
+874 
-881 QVRFGVKYQKKGE
+881 
-894 SQVKGFVFSDG
+894 
-905 LASNNEYSFT
+905 FT
-915 LREESQ
+915 LTEEQNVPMRLVVKAGTYS
-921 IGIVLNCTVQSS
+921 N
-933 PITFTNVSFKCVL
+933 FTTKIMIEKGMVVTD
-946 YRAAETMPEFEPYK
+946 YEPHQ
-960 QQTEYFPLSEGQ
+960 QQTEYFPLSEEQ
-972 KLMEG
+972 KLYKN

-983 GIHHVRKQVVLTG
+983 GIHHKRKQVVLDGTETGWYTLANQTG
-996 TENWNLYLN
+996 TNTSYFAIAKSDMKKASILICDKFINRATWNTDEEAIQSIIDNYI
-1005 KTKTFRLSIS
+1005 RLRINTSR
-1015 PWSYSGVCT
+1015 
-1024 HYQGII
+1024 
-1030 SSSFDVKTGIYL
+1030 
-1042 SSSAMVIISDPRFS
+1042 AS
-1056 TVEEFKTYLAEQ
+1056 TVAELKTWLSNNPIRVEYELAE
-1068 YSAGTPVTFEYIMMT
+1068 E
-1083 NNSKIVEKIVPYT
+1083 EIVPYT

-1159 QTADSIKESVKEIN
+1159 QTADSIKESVKAIN

-1187 QSLEFSTKRTGGNNL
+1187 QSLKFATRRVGGNNL
-1202 IRNSAMINGN
+1202 IRNSAMINDN

-1227 IPPDNPTEGTYW
+1227 TPPDSPTEGAYW

-1254 VYNSGWKESELSRKS
+1254 VYNSGWQVSELSRKS

-1332 ISYFIKNSIVQGNVC
+1332 ISHFIKNSIVQGNVC

-1410 TKNWLDTTIY
+1410 TKNWLDSTIY
-1420 LVKKYNSQTS
+1420 LPKKYNSQTS

-1511 AKYNDTTFAEWETL
+1511 AKYNDTTFVEWETL

-1607 YEGINIFQINKDLA
+1607 YKGINIFQINKDLA